1 VLILVLLLVSFIT
14 VMFCL
19 NYLIS
24 LTHSC
29 FTAFLSMYIV
39 LIAIDLFS
47 CTAARVFN
55 ELTYLHVVVKQC
67 TKFESNRAI
76 RGGVITISICDLMTL
91 NIFACCACAWLW
103 DNLHQVWTM
112 STYLCLTNSVFFAA
126 ETLCHAVTLTVNVC
140 GTSDIRGL

>member
-1 VLILVLLLVSFIT
+1 
-14 VMFCL
+14 
-19 NYLIS
+19 
-24 LTHSC
+24 
-29 FTAFLSMYIV
+29 MYIV

-91 NIFACCACAWLW
+91 NIFACCAWLW
-103 DNLHQVWTM
+103 DNLQQVWTL
-112 STYLCLTNSVFFAA
+112 STYLCL
-126 ETLCHAVTLTVNVC
+126 
-140 GTSDIRGL
+140 